1 MKRLC
6 ISPSQKLFLTNFCP
20 IVLLSLLML
29 WYLVLNIKFEIVIV
43 FGRVFTFANLIF
55 RKISEYK
62 FTKNKQDVCISD
74 CVECNK

>member
-1 MKRLC
+1 
-6 ISPSQKLFLTNFCP
+6 
-20 IVLLSLLML
+20 ML

-62 FTKNKQDVCISD
+62 FTKNKQDVYISD